1 MLRSRTFRTL
11 LQSFWRLRG
20 RGCFIIE
27 AFSKIEQIFTQAG
40 IPVVGACSFAPL
52 RPFLLHCRAE
62 KRLPQGAKSVIVAL
76 FPYSMEAEAY
86 AGGNL
91 SRYACVR
98 DYHEIVPQYLNRA
111 ADQLR
116 ALFPGEQFEA
126 FADNSPIPE
135 VRAAALAGL
144 GRIGR
149 NGLLIH
155 ERYGSWVFIGELVT
169 TLSLELPLC
178 GPLSCL
184 DCGRCLLS
192 CPAGAL
198 TAAGLNRQK
207 CLSAVT
213 QRKGELG
220 ERERERIRST
230 GCAWGCDICQIVC
243 PMNDGVLTRPLPE
256 FEETFRPAAEPGGP
270 LEGRAY
276 AWRGRKVIER
286 NLCLLSEQGKGVV

>member
-1 MLRSRTFRTL
+1 MVDTFL
-11 LQSFWRLRG
+11 
-20 RGCFIIE
+20 
-27 AFSKIEQIFTQAG
+27 KIKQIFTQAG
-40 IPVVGACSFAPL
+40 IPAVGACSFAPL

-86 AGGNL
+86 TGGNL
-91 SRYACVR
+91 SRYACVG
-98 DYHEIVPQYLNRA
+98 DYHEIVPQYLNRVA
-111 ADQLR
+111 AQLQD
-116 ALFPGEQFEA
+116 LFPDEQFAA
-126 FADNSPIPE
+126 FTDNSPIPE

-169 TLSLELPLC
+169 TLALEPPLRE
-178 GPLSCL
+178 PLTCL
-184 DCGRCLLS
+184 DCGGCLS
-192 CPAGAL
+192 ACPAGAL
-198 TAAGLNRQK
+198 TAGGLDRAQ

-213 QRKGELG
+213 QRKGELT
-220 ERERERIRST
+220 EREAAMIRGT
-230 GCAWGCDICQIVC
+230 GCVWGCDLCQTAC
-243 PMNDGVLTRPLPE
+243 PMNAGALARPLPE
-256 FEETFRPAAEPGGP
+256 FTATFQPAAGPGGP

-286 NLCLLSEQGKGVV
+286 NLRLLCEEEERV